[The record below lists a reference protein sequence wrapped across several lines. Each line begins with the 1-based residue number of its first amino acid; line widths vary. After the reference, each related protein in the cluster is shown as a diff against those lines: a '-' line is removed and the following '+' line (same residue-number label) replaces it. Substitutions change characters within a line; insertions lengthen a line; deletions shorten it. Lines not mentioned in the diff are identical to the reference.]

1 VGFGVVAAYTVPA
14 VLVWMLIGA
23 VLTSLPL
30 AVFGL
35 AGAIGYGCY
44 YGLIELTGARGL
56 PAPGRRW
63 QVPQTMLIN
72 VSPRR
77 RVLVWGAILGPGLVT
92 RNPYAGFG
100 VLPLALAAMR
110 LDGPG
115 LTGLGLTGLG
125 LTGLGLSTAGIPAG
139 LALGAA
145 IGVAHGGARAIA
157 LLRDVRELR
166 GEAPVASAPLAA
178 AASGATAQLE
188 LLLKTIYW
196 RRLDGV
202 ALLAVA
208 AIAIAALSVRYF

>member
-1 VGFGVVAAYTVPA
+1 VIAAYTVPS
-14 VLVWMLIGA
+14 VLVWMLIGV

-35 AGAIGYGCY
+35 AGVIGYGCY

-56 PAPGRRW
+56 LAPGRRW

-72 VSPRR
+72 ASPRR

-100 VLPLALAAMR
+100 LLPFALAAMR
-110 LDGPG
+110 PAGPG
-115 LTGLGLTGLG
+115 RTGLVL
-125 LTGLGLSTAGIPAG
+125 AG

-166 GEAPVASAPLAA
+166 GETSVAGVPLAA
-178 AASGATAQLE
+178 AATGATDQLE